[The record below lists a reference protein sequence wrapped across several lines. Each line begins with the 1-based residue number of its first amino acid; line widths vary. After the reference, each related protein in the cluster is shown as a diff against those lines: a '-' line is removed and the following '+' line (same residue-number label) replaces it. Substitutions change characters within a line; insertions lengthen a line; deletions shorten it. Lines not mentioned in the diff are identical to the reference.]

1 MKYELQNIISGTG
14 KVKFGKL
21 IQAASRHLKTSKG
34 TSTLVENDKHI
45 KSTERE
51 SLKNFIEQNNLW
63 ITNINFKKFV
73 SEGAEQKVYLK
84 NGKKVLKLNDAIYYL
99 SWIDYFH
106 NLLLNN
112 YFFPATAYNLKGFY
126 LNDEILYA
134 VVEQTY
140 VKATEKTELKNVN
153 EFLTQNGFNNTKNND
168 YFNPELGIILEDLHD
183 ENVLTKTGDLFFI
196 DTVFYLIDTFYAK
209 H

>member
-14 KVKFGKL
+14 KVKFGKP
-21 IQAASRHLKTSKG
+21 IQAAASHLKRSSRTG
-34 TSTLVENDKHI
+34 ALVENDKQI
-45 KSTERE
+45 KRAESE
-51 SLKNFIEQNNLW
+51 SLSVFIEENKLW
-63 ITNINFKKFV
+63 ITKINFRNFV
-73 SEGAEQKVYLK
+73 SEGAEQRVYLK

-153 EFLTQNGFNNTKNND
+153 EFLTQNGFNKTKNND

-196 DTVFYLIDTFYAK
+196 DTVFYLTDEFYTS

>member
-14 KVKFGKL
+14 KVKFGKP
-21 IQAASRHLKTSKG
+21 IQAAASHLKRSSRTG
-34 TSTLVENDKHI
+34 ALVENDKQI
-45 KSTERE
+45 KRAESE
-51 SLKNFIEQNNLW
+51 SLSVFIEENKLW
-63 ITNINFKKFV
+63 ITKINFRNFV
-73 SEGAEQKVYLK
+73 SEGAEQRVYLK

-153 EFLTQNGFNNTKNND
+153 EFLTQNGFNKTKNND

-196 DTVFYLIDTFYAK
+196 DTVFYLTDEFYT
-209 H
+209 

>member
-1 MKYELQNIISGTG
+1 MKYELQNIISGKG

-21 IQAASRHLKTSKG
+21 IQTAANHLKRSKG
-34 TSTLVENDKHI
+34 TSALVENNKHI
-45 KSTERE
+45 KSTESE
-51 SLKNFIEQNNLW
+51 SLKAFIEQNNLW

-196 DTVFYLIDTFYAK
+196 DTVFYLIDEFYT
-209 H
+209 

>member
-1 MKYELQNIISGTG
+1 MKYELQNIISGTS

-21 IQAASRHLKTSKG
+21 IQTAASHLKRSKG
-34 TSTLVENDKHI
+34 TSALVENDKHI
-45 KSTERE
+45 KSAESE
-51 SLKNFIEQNNLW
+51 SLKAFIEQNNLW

-168 YFNPELGIILEDLHD
+168 YFNSELGIILEDLHD

-196 DTVFYLIDTFYAK
+196 DTVFYLIDEFYT
-209 H
+209 